1 MTKKIFLACILVI
14 NSYFSAFALDAW
26 IRINQLGY
34 TPDGIK
40 AVLVSESALDF
51 KKFRRY
57 TMPLPTEDHR
67 LRPVGAVADGV
78 HDLAQGEVVVC
89 HGGLGAWACS
99 RVPEV

>member
-40 AVLVSESALDF
+40 KAVLVSESALDF
-51 KKFRRY
+51 KKFSI
-57 TMPLPTEDHR
+57 
-67 LRPVGAVADGV
+67 
-78 HDLAQGEVVVC
+78 HDALTNEKLAEYNTFFN
-89 HGGLGAWACS
+89 
-99 RVPEV
+99 